1 MSLISRRNLLLGSSL
16 ATAGLLSRPALAQ
29 GWPNQPIRMVVPFP
43 PGGGTDLAAR
53 LVADR
58 LGQVLGQRVL
68 VDNRPGAGTAIG
80 AAAVASAPTDGH
92 TLLFSGSS
100 TFTVNPAVRQQLS
113 YDPFRQLQPIGLVAR
128 APLVIVTM
136 SNAPYADLPALL
148 AAAREKPGA
157 MNYATFGLGTGPHL
171 AGEML
176 SLAGGVRM
184 TAVPYKGS
192 ADALV
197 GVVRGDVQLA
207 FDTLAASQALLQD
220 GKLRSLA
227 VISEKRTGFLPA
239 VPAYGELGLS
249 DALYEAWYALA
260 APIGVSSA
268 VSAQLEKALKTIVT
282 DADFQQRLS
291 QISMEASWMAPQ
303 PLKEMMEKEVAR
315 YRAAVVRTN
324 MPRG

>member
-1 MSLISRRNLLLGSSL
+1 
-16 ATAGLLSRPALAQ
+16 
-29 GWPNQPIRMVVPFP
+29 
-43 PGGGTDLAAR
+43 
-53 LVADR
+53 
-58 LGQVLGQRVL
+58 L

-268 VSAQLEKALKTIVT
+268 VSAQLEKALQTVVT
-282 DADFQQRLS
+282 DTDFRQRMG
-291 QISMEASWMAPQ
+291 QISMEATWMAPQ
-303 PLKEMMEKEVAR
+303 PLKVMMEKEVTR

>member
-1 MSLISRRNLLLGSSL
+1 MPLISRRKMLLSSSM
-16 ATAGLLSRPALAQ
+16 ATAALLSGPAFAQ
-29 GWPNQPIRMVVPFP
+29 GWSGQPIRMIVPFP

-53 LVADR
+53 LLADR
-58 LGQVLGQRVL
+58 LGQALGQRV
-68 VDNRPGAGTAIG
+68 VVENRPGAGTAIG
-80 AAAVASAPTDGH
+80 AAAVANAATDGH

-100 TFTVNPAVRQQLS
+100 TFTVNPAVRLQLS

-136 SNAPYADLPALL
+136 SNAPFADLPAML

-176 SLAGGVRM
+176 SLTGSVKL
-184 TAVPYKGS
+184 TPVPYKGS

-197 GVVRGDVQLA
+197 GVIRGDVHMA
-207 FDTLAASQALLQD
+207 FDTLAASQAMMQD
-220 GKLRSLA
+220 GKLRALA
-227 VISEKRTGFLPA
+227 VISEKRTPFLPST
-239 VPAYGELGLS
+239 PSYGELGLS

-260 APIGVSSA
+260 APAGLPPA
-268 VSAQLEKALKTIVT
+268 VSAQLEKALNTIVT
-282 DADFQQRLS
+282 DAEFQQRLN
-291 QISMEASWMAPQ
+291 QISMEASWLGPQ